1 MQNEFWGLVGLLLV
15 VLGFVYIVWQEK
27 KKRQIDPKLMNM
39 RMQAAERMI
48 LFLERIKP
56 ENLLPR
62 IGFDIHYLELQ
73 QRVLQ
78 EIKQELDHN
87 VAQQLYLST
96 PVWDKIK
103 WAANTTSASLMH
115 SISTYATLQDTKQ
128 IVVQVLQHQDGEV
141 QKSIE
146 EALQAI
152 KDEVHKNF

>member
-1 MQNEFWGLVGLLLV
+1 MQNEYWGLIGLVLV
-15 VLGFVYIVWQEK
+15 VLGFLFMVWQEK
-27 KKRQIDPKLMNM
+27 RKKKVDPKLMSM
-39 RMQAAERMI
+39 KIQAAERMI

-62 IGFDIHYLELQ
+62 IGFEIHYLELQ

-96 PVWDKIK
+96 PVWEKIK

-115 SISTYATLQDTKQ
+115 NISSYAALQDTKQ
-128 IVVQVLQHQDGEV
+128 IVVQVLQHQDEEV
-141 QKSIE
+141 QKSIG